1 MVRTVAQAILVL
13 GATLQGAATA
23 VAQAP
28 IVPVP
33 AERLPTHGN
42 AKGSAPTAVVD
53 SASIAGWIDGLTSD
67 DFPTREDARHRL
79 RSALEQPGS
88 AAKVRTAFDQR
99 LQADD
104 LTLELR
110 MALEELGGRRTD
122 DAKVPAAAALDVQ
135 RIDALLG
142 DLESGEFTRRD
153 AAERVCWPRRVNR
166 ERPPSL
172 LQRLQ
177 LRLIDGRATYDTLK
191 RIDPLWEAAWR
202 TWLKADPAATRS
214 PPPDDAAIDAAVSR
228 IVVDTTSGGAD
239 AVAQHVADRRL
250 LYWMA
255 CDDVLPRVVKALER
269 RNTAADISIA
279 ARLRIAR
286 LLAWTRP
293 AMVAEIWSDGKLGT
307 MQHLLIGVPNQPA
320 RAPNPSLFDRCTDE
334 TAHCVSGNLLTEGD
348 YPVGIYFRPP
358 EKPDTMP
365 GPDLMFHLVNL
376 PTPRRRLAYDAEVPL
391 FDDERTVERLDE
403 TRRKLITA
411 RTVDR
416 FLAERRLLTV
426 REIGMLA
433 FVDPQEL
440 SRMVGPY
447 LSNVA
452 DERPSETSPSFHE
465 LFCVIVART
474 ATSEA
479 GPALVAAVESGRIKP
494 ADDGQSLRLDLLS
507 LLNLAA
513 RAPWRD
519 LDTWLAERIDRTDP
533 IDIADGA
540 AADFGASAAALL
552 VRRASEEPSEFGLE
566 RSAIHFEALDDVAF
580 RFSRPT
586 GRDEVRRWWRERKT
600 KVEKPQTP

>member
-1 MVRTVAQAILVL
+1 MVL
-13 GATLQGAATA
+13 GATLQGAATT

-28 IVPVP
+28 ADP
-33 AERLPTHGN
+33 APAVRPPTNTH
-42 AKGSAPTAVVD
+42 AKGSAPAAAVD
-53 SASIAGWIDGLTSD
+53 DNSIAAWINGLTSD

-79 RSALEQPGS
+79 RSALEQPDS
-88 AAKVRTAFDQR
+88 AAKVRTAFDQQ
-99 LQADD
+99 LQSKD

-110 MALEELGGRRTD
+110 MALEELGGRRAD
-122 DAKVPAAAALDVQ
+122 DAQVSTAAVLDVS

-153 AAERVCWPRRVNR
+153 VSERTLLAAAGEPRTAT
-166 ERPPSL
+166 EL

-177 LRLIDGRATYDTLK
+177 LRLVDGRATYDTLK
-191 RIDPLWEAAWR
+191 RIDPLWTAAWR
-202 TWLKADPAATRS
+202 TWLKADPAATRT
-214 PPPDDAAIDAAVSR
+214 PPPEDAEIDAAVGR
-228 IVVDTTSGGAD
+228 LVVDAVGGAD

-255 CDDVLPRVVKALER
+255 CDDVLPRVVKTLER
-269 RNTAADISIA
+269 RNAAADISIA

-334 TAHCVSGNLLTEGD
+334 SARCLSGNMLTPGD
-348 YPVGIYFRPP
+348 YPVGVYFRPP
-358 EKPDTMP
+358 DKPDTMP
-365 GPDLMFHLVNL
+365 SPDLMFHLVNL

-391 FDDERTVERLDE
+391 FSDERTVEHLDK
-403 TRRKLITA
+403 TRRKQITA
-411 RTVDR
+411 RTVER

-433 FVDPQEL
+433 YVDPQEL
-440 SRMVGPY
+440 SRMVRPY
-447 LSNVA
+447 LSSVA
-452 DERPSETSPSFHE
+452 DERPSDTSPSFHE

-479 GPALVAAVESGRIKP
+479 GPALAAAVEAGRIKP

-507 LLNLAA
+507 LLNLAS

-519 LDTWLAERIDRTDP
+519 LDVWLAEQIDRTDP
-533 IDIADGA
+533 IDIADAA
-540 AADFGASAAALL
+540 AADIGATAAALL
-552 VRRASEEPSEFGLE
+552 VRRAGEEPSTFGLE
-566 RSAIHFEALDDVAF
+566 RSAIHFEALADMAF
-580 RFSRPT
+580 RFTRPT
-586 GRDEVRRWWRERKT
+586 GRDEVRNWWRERKS
-600 KVEKPQTP
+600 KVEKPPTP